1 MRARR
6 SRRRNMIIG
15 IAGYQNSG
23 KTRLVE
29 LIVPHIV
36 ASGFTVATVKHIA
49 HDDLSVDAAGTDTF
63 RHKRA
68 GARLAVAA
76 SDSETVY
83 FHSKGQTL
91 EEVLERLE
99 KFEPAD
105 LVVVE
110 GFKGSRLPKIVI
122 GEVEHGGQE
131 LYRWDGTEEGA
142 LAIANSLILGIRA
155 ERAGTNRRRSPDA
168 ARRRPLGKQARE
180 RRPTR
185 AKRGARR

>member
-1 MRARR
+1 MRALR
-6 SRRRNMIIG
+6 SRAYLMIIG

-29 LIVPHIV
+29 LIVPRIV
-36 ASGFTVATVKHIA
+36 AAGFTVATVKHIA

-76 SDSETVY
+76 SDTETVY

-99 KFEPAD
+99 KIEPAD
-105 LVVVE
+105 LVIVE

-122 GEVEHGGQE
+122 GEVQHGGQE
-131 LYRWDGTEEGA
+131 LHRWDGTEGGA
-142 LAIANSLILGIRA
+142 EAIAESLMQGIRA
-155 ERAGTNRRRSPDA
+155 ERGGVKRSRAPGPT
-168 ARRRPLGKQARE
+168 RRRPLARQ
-180 RRPTR
+180 RRADR
-185 AKRGARR
+185 GRRGAPR